1 MSMQN
6 SNTHSKAPIRMCRA
20 AIGFRQ
26 HFKSVPQEFTE
37 QAGRLEQT
45 GQLGELGQNPG
56 GSTGAFYDFYVALW
70 QHEQKEWP
78 LLRH

>member
-6 SNTHSKAPIRMCRA
+6 RNKHSKTKCYGGLPIRIYRA

-45 GQLGELGQNPG
+45 GQSGELGKNPG
-56 GSTGAFYDFYVALW
+56 GSTGVLYVAA
-70 QHEQKEWP
+70 
-78 LLRH
+78 

>member
-6 SNTHSKAPIRMCRA
+6 SNTHSKARCCGGLPIRMCRA

-70 QHEQKEWP
+70 QHE
-78 LLRH
+78 